1 MDFVLQTALTALFSF
16 AALFVITKL
25 IGYRQLAQMSTFDY
39 INGIT
44 IGSIGAEMAI
54 AEGQEFW
61 EWAIAL
67 AIYGVATWLLAVLS
81 DHSVKARRM
90 VNGRAIVLLDKGKLY
105 DKNFRRAHMDIHEF
119 QMECRSNGY
128 FDLSQIQTA
137 VLESNGKVS
146 ILPVSRARPA
156 TPEDLALAVQQEN
169 MCANVIIDGKIMKKN
184 LNNMGFDIEWLKKQL
199 QKQRKT
205 KLSNIF
211 LATCSSDGML
221 TVFERAD
228 KEHRDIL
235 E

>member
-1 MDFVLQTALTALFSF
+1 MDFARTALTALFSI

-25 IGYRQLAQMSTFDY
+25 IGYRQLSQMSTFDY

-44 IGSIGAEMAI
+44 IGSIAAELSV

-61 EWAIAL
+61 EWLIAL
-67 AIYGVATWLLAVLS
+67 VVYGIAAWLLAVVS
-81 DHSVKARRM
+81 DHSVKARRL

-137 VLESNGKVS
+137 VLESNGSIS
-146 ILPVSRARPA
+146 ILPVSRTRPA
-156 TPEDLALAVQQEN
+156 TPEDLALSVQQET
-169 MCANVIIDGKIMKKN
+169 MCGNVIIDGKIMKKN
-184 LNNMGFDIEWLKKQL
+184 LQNMGYDLEWLEKQL
-199 QKQRKT
+199 QKQHKT
-205 KLSNIF
+205 KVSDIF
-211 LATCSSDGML
+211 LATCSSDGIL
-221 TVFERAD
+221 TIFERAR